1 MTRADGLLVLVAT
14 PIGNLEDLS
23 PRVRTVLEEADVVLA
38 EDTRR
43 SARIAPSGCRMESY
57 HDHNA
62 RKMVPRIVDMLQRG
76 LTLALVT
83 DAGMP
88 GISDPSYRA
97 VRAALEAGAGVT
109 VVPGPSAVTTALAGS
124 GLPVDRFCFEGFLP
138 RKRGRRLSRLREMAE
153 YSGTLVY
160 FVGPHH
166 LLRQLEETADVM
178 GDRRACVAREL
189 TKLHEEYARGTLTEL
204 AEEFRGRRPRGEIT
218 LLVEGCGRS

>member
-1 MTRADGLLVLVAT
+1 MEKAEGRLVLVAT
-14 PIGNLEDLS
+14 PIGNLDDASCRL
-23 PRVRTVLEEADVVLA
+23 RAALEEADLVLA

-43 SARIAPSGCRMESY
+43 SARLAPPGTSMKSY

-62 RKMVPRIVDMLQRG
+62 RRMAPRIAEMLGRG
-76 LTLALVT
+76 MTLALVT

-97 VRAALEAGAGVT
+97 VRAALDAGAEVT

-138 RKRGRRLSRLREMAE
+138 RKRGKRLGRLEEMSG
-153 YSGTLVY
+153 YPGTLIY

-166 LLRQLEETADVM
+166 LLRQLRETLEVM
-178 GDRRACVAREL
+178 GDRSACVAREM
-189 TKLHEEYARGTLTEL
+189 TKLHEEFVRGRLSEL
-204 AEEFRGRRPRGEIT
+204 VLEFESRRPRGEIT
-218 LLVEGCGRS
+218 LLVAGSGRD

>member
-1 MTRADGLLVLVAT
+1 MEKAEGRLVLVAT
-14 PIGNLEDLS
+14 PIGNLDDASRRLES
-23 PRVRTVLEEADVVLA
+23 VLREADVVLA

-43 SARIAPSGCRMESY
+43 SARLAPAGTRMTSY

-62 RKMVPRIVDMLQRG
+62 RRMVPRIADMLKRG
-76 LTLALVT
+76 MKLALLT

-97 VRAALEAGAGVT
+97 VRAALDAGAEVT

-138 RKRGRRLSRLREMAE
+138 RKRGKRLARLEGMSD
-153 YSGTLVY
+153 YSGTLIY

-166 LLRQLEETADVM
+166 LLRQLRETLEVM
-178 GDRRACVAREL
+178 GDRSACVAREM
-189 TKLHEEYARGTLTEL
+189 TKLHEEYLRGRLSDL
-204 AEEFRGRRPRGEIT
+204 VAEFESRRPRGEIT
-218 LLVEGCGRS
+218 LLVAGRGRD